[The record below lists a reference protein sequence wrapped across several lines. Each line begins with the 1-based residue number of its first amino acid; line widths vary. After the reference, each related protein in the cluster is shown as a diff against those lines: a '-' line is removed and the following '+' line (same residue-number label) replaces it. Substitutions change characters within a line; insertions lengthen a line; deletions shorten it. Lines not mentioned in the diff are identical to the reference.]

1 MCSSDLGRPSQ
12 DSAGAPSSAAPSSSA
27 PAAAI
32 LSNPSAAERVL
43 KTPAAPTPSR
53 ATTGGSQLQEEEQ
66 AQHAKGPRAT
76 GFHMKKVT
84 TKTPVKPTRASTSLA
99 KDKSPAKKDSSIVA
113 EKSTPEKD
121 HPLDDF

>member
-1 MCSSDLGRPSQ
+1 MTGNL
-12 DSAGAPSSAAPSSSA
+12 AGAEPT
-27 PAAAI
+27 
-32 LSNPSAAERVL
+32 L

-53 ATTGGSQLQEEEQ
+53 VTTGDAQPQEEDL
-66 AQHAKGPRAT
+66 AKYMRNPRGT
-76 GFHMKKVT
+76 GFQTKKVA

-99 KDKSPAKKDSSIVA
+99 KDKSPAKKDSSTVA